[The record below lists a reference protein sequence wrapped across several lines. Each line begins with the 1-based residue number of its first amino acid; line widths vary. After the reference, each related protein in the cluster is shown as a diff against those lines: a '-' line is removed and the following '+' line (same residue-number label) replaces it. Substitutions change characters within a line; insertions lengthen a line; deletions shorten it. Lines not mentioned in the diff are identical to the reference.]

1 MKHTKS
7 QKRLQPTSNEII
19 VGPNSTSEEIWID
32 GMEYLPAICINNED
46 KEFEKELPVQNPPS
60 LPCIAEYNNNRPS
73 KSNQFQVDDSINEID
88 KTNGIGSIK

>member
-7 QKRLQPTSNEII
+7 QKRLQPPSNEII

-32 GMEYLPAICINNED
+32 GMEYLPANKD